1 VELTPTRI
9 EQLMQLQKLLQ
20 INFRDLQ
27 LLNKALTHK
36 SFANEHRKHKVLH
49 NERLEF
55 FGDAV
60 LKLVVSEF
68 MMTHYPEHNEGD
80 MTKLRATA
88 VSDANLAQL
97 ARNLDLGQY
106 LLLSANEAKT
116 GGAKRKSNLA
126 NAMEALFGALYL
138 DSGYALT
145 SRLILSLLQ
154 SDLEGTVVNRVNK
167 DYKSELQEH
176 VQQDGLKLPEY
187 KILKEE
193 GPDHQKVF
201 VVQAK
206 ISKGLRK
213 FKAEGSGH
221 TKKEAEQAAAQALLK
236 KLK

>member
-1 VELTPTRI
+1 MELIPERL
-9 EQLMQLQKLLQ
+9 EKLAQLQKLLQ
-20 INFRDLQ
+20 VNFKDLQ
-27 LLNKALTHK
+27 LLNQALTHK
-36 SFANEHRKHKVLH
+36 SFANEYRKQKISH

-60 LKLVVSEF
+60 LKLAVSEF
-68 MMTHYPEHNEGD
+68 MMHHHPTHSEGD
-80 MTKLRATA
+80 MTKLRAAA

-106 LLLSANEAKT
+106 LLLSVNEAKT

-138 DSGYALT
+138 DSGYAVT

-154 SDLEGTVVNRVNK
+154 SDLEGAVVNRINK

-176 VQQDGLKLPEY
+176 VQQDGLRLPEY
-187 KILKEE
+187 KVLKEE
-193 GPDHQKVF
+193 GPDHIKTF

-206 ISKGLRK
+206 INKGLRK
-213 FKAEGSGH
+213 FKAEGSGR